1 MMVYRGFAPDPTG
14 TFLERKVPASK
25 ELSKKYVNGF
35 EAKMRKKKPKKGISA
50 SGMVFPYLDLS

>member
-1 MMVYRGFAPDPTG
+1 MMVYRGFAPNPTG

-35 EAKMRKKKPKKGISA
+35 EAKMRNRKPEKRTSA
-50 SGMVFPYLDLS
+50 SGMVFPHFNLS